1 MKVPITLSKFCT
13 YVFTSALFVLLFAML
28 THLLGTSRRPTTIE
42 HLLVL
47 FVLQFGTSIAVDF
60 YRNWKKKPPT
70 PPEAQ

>member
-13 YVFTSALFVLLFAML
+13 YAFTSALFVLLFAML
-28 THLLGTSRRPTTIE
+28 THLLEMSRRPTTIE

-60 YRNWKKKPPT
+60 YRNWKKKSPT